1 MFERQ
6 WDAVPPTLFT
16 QDGSTNGYIVVASS
30 RGFRVKSQVVISATG
45 QPNLTLQLKRVLS
58 DTQMVVGPLNGAIGN
73 SNVDLSA
80 YTLAAGAF
88 IYQDQQA
95 RVTIQPTDIVQAVYE
110 QEPVVAIRTTSVD
123 DFGNVYDVNN
133 PLPVAFDGTIS
144 IGNVSIIDDG
154 NTMTVNPNGSINV
167 NVVESPVVGQTVKS
181 LYNQVFNIG
190 SGVETTLV
198 TYTVP
203 AGYTAILEKV
213 SASGENIARFD
224 VLYNNALFDTR
235 RTYYGS
241 PLTTDFDYTTGTANG
256 FILNSGDNII
266 IQVLHN
272 RPYVGTFNARLQVL
286 EMA

>member
-1 MFERQ
+1 MYEKQ
-6 WDAVPPTLFT
+6 WLAVAPVLFT
-16 QDGSTNGYIVVASS
+16 QNGANNGYIFVTDTKGFCVKAS
-30 RGFRVKSQVVISATG
+30 VVIQATG
-45 QPNLTLQLKRVLS
+45 QPNLTLQCKRVIS
-58 DTQMVVGPLNGAIGN
+58 STQMVVGPLGTAIGN
-73 SNVDLSA
+73 TKVDLSA

-95 RVTIQPTDIVQAVYE
+95 RVEVSPQDIVQAVYA

-123 DFGNVYDVNN
+123 DYGNVYDVNN

-286 EMA
+286 EIA